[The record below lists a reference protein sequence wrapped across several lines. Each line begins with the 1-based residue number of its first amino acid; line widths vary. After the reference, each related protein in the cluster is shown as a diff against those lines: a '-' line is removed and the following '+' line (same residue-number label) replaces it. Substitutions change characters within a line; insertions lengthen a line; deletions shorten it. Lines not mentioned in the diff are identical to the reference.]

1 MTSKKYALSLAAFLL
16 TLAAPAGAQ
25 APAVPAP
32 APARIYP
39 PIGAPA
45 VRDGY
50 IRVTATLNIFIA
62 GPIDESEEA
71 EKLRDRARRMIY
83 GTAARECDLLRET
96 MAQECI
102 LESVNSNLN
111 GGQRYQS
118 SQREG
123 YTVSGTMMLSVK
135 LKKE

>member
-25 APAVPAP
+25 APAVP

-123 YTVSGTMMLSVK
+123 YAVSGTMMLSVK

>member
-1 MTSKKYALSLAAFLL
+1 MTSRKYALSLTTLL
-16 TLAAPAGAQ
+16 LALAAPAAAQ
-25 APAVPAP
+25 APVPSPAL
-32 APARIYP
+32 APARPYP

-45 VRDGY
+45 LREGHT
-50 IRVTATLNIFIA
+50 RVTATLNIFIA
-62 GPIDESEEA
+62 GPIGEGDEA

-83 GTAARECDLLRET
+83 ATAARECDLLRET

-111 GGQRYQS
+111 AGQRYQT

-123 YTVSGTMMLSVK
+123 YTVSGTMMMSVK
-135 LKKE
+135 LK